1 MDLTPR
7 HALAL
12 LVDGENL
19 SRDLAPEVIR
29 AAQRLGPVQVRR
41 VYGNLAAI
49 AGWEQFGFRLC
60 PTHPGK
66 NAADMLLCVEA
77 MMLALRDGF
86 GTLAIAS
93 DDRDFTYLVEQL
105 REIGK
110 RVEGIASEK
119 APDSFRNACSGFSLL
134 RAAPAEPAPTAEPAP
149 GPIPATLPPATK
161 FIPTIRGHLAKSNR
175 PDRSGTLGWIGHC
188 LRLGHPGFDPADYG
202 KASLEDFLRGLNFF
216 EFETLD
222 NGEVVIR
229 DPNLRPAAAPQP
241 LAVL

>member
-60 PTHPGK
+60 ATRPGK

-86 GTLAIAS
+86 GTVAIAS
-93 DDRDFTYLVEQL
+93 DDRDFTYLAEQL

-119 APDSFRNACSGFSLL
+119 APDSFRNVCSGFSLSARGPGRTGARP
-134 RAAPAEPAPTAEPAP
+134 RARARPDPRHPAAGYQVHPHDPWPSGQIEPARQVRHT
-149 GPIPATLPPATK
+149 GLD
-161 FIPTIRGHLAKSNR
+161 R
-175 PDRSGTLGWIGHC
+175 PL
-188 LRLGHPGFDPADYG
+188 
-202 KASLEDFLRGLNFF
+202 
-216 EFETLD
+216 
-222 NGEVVIR
+222 
-229 DPNLRPAAAPQP
+229 PAAGPSG
-241 LAVL
+241 L